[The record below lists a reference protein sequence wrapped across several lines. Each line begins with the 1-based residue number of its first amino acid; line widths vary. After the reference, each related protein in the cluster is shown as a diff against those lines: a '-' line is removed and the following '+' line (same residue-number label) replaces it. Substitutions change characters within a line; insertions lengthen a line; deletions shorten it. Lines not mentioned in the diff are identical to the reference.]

1 MTNMRT
7 KPQEKWECLRCKHAA
22 AMFPVGASARS
33 SEDGS
38 RLPSSITGR
47 PSVRGSEQGGERGRV
62 CLELSELYAE
72 LDVEVNATPLA
83 SR

>member
-1 MTNMRT
+1 MEAGC
-7 KPQEKWECLRCKHAA
+7 PL
-22 AMFPVGASARS
+22 VSLG
-33 SEDGS
+33 G
-38 RLPSSITGR
+38 
-47 PSVRGSEQGGERGRV
+47 PSVRGSEQGRTERGRV

>member
-1 MTNMRT
+1 M
-7 KPQEKWECLRCKHAA
+7 EVGCLL
-22 AMFPVGASARS
+22 VSLG
-33 SEDGS
+33 G
-38 RLPSSITGR
+38 
-47 PSVRGSEQGGERGRV
+47 PSVHGSEQGGTERGCV